1 MLLLT
6 LPTLNEP
13 SISLSREATPFSV
26 NKLTS
31 LLALFNYKNQDW
43 DVQRHQ
49 LHKIARLMCAFYNA
63 VQFDNITSIHL
74 QNASLH
80 KTDKVV
86 CL

>member
-43 DVQRHQ
+43 DV

-74 QNASLH
+74 QNANLH